1 MWGFGTITFDTSN
14 NTCVIAGG
22 STTAGGTGTGLSG
35 TYSYRHCDECP
46 GNDLEIFA
54 TAGGGGNNA
63 PWQSG
68 MCDPFTMGCYN
79 YSSTGCWQW
88 TYLKFNYSEFN
99 QTLFWSSDGFPS
111 CSAPGAVWGYQI
123 IT

>member
-1 MWGFGTITFDTSN
+1 MGRDIKD
-14 NTCVIAGG
+14 
-22 STTAGGTGTGLSG
+22 
-35 TYSYRHCDECP
+35 
-46 GNDLEIFA
+46 
-54 TAGGGGNNA
+54 GGGNNA

-99 QTLFWSSDGFPS
+99 QTWYWNSDGFPS